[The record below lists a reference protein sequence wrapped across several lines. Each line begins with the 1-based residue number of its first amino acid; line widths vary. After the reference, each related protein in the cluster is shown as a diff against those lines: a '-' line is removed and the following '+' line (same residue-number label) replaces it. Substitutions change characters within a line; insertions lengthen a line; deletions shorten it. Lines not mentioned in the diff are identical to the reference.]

1 MFSTPWPSVSRL
13 LVLASC
19 VLILG
24 CKGEETGEPSEPEN
38 TVVLGDEA
46 SLKAFDYATALVTHG
61 VPFANEAMKPKTQA
75 LAKSV
80 GEHACRIAQRSDEAE
95 TKQELPVLSDTLV
108 RELERRAN
116 DPYLG
121 LEIARV
127 VAGCYARKVGKKNK
141 TPLAKAM
148 FLSIA
153 SNCASRRG
161 ASSDHMSKLM
171 LALYDSQEV
180 SLSRFS
186 TTVARAKSRPIFSRH
201 LLHGSDVCPQLDG
214 QRLES
219 QQVVPSAVE
228 NSEETEDARVY
239 IGILRGRA
247 PGRVRLVL
255 KERDISGTV
264 TIGPKKFAV
273 SGKIGRFNTLNM
285 IGRLGMETIELRG
298 KLKDRARKIRGRYNG
313 KIRRRNQPRA
323 SRVIGFWEA
332 KLDDSAIP

>member
-1 MFSTPWPSVSRL
+1 MFSTPWSSVFRL
-13 LVLASC
+13 SVLAFC
-19 VLILG
+19 VLNLG
-24 CKGEETGEPSEPEN
+24 CKGEETGQSSEPE
-38 TVVLGDEA
+38 TKVALADEA
-46 SLKAFDYATALVTHG
+46 SLNAFDYATALVTHG
-61 VPFANEAMKPKTQA
+61 VPFANQAMKAKTLE
-75 LAKSV
+75 LAKNV
-80 GEHACRIAQRSDEAE
+80 GEHACRMAQRSDETDNKQAPPALSE
-95 TKQELPVLSDTLV
+95 TLA
-108 RELERRAN
+108 REVERRGN

-127 VAGCYARKVGKKNK
+127 VAGCYASKVGKKNN

-161 ASSDHMSKLM
+161 ASSDQMSKLM

-180 SLSRFS
+180 SLSSFS
-186 TTVARAKSRPIFSRH
+186 VTVAKAKSRPVFLRH
-201 LLHGSDVCPQLDG
+201 LLHGSDACPQLDG

-219 QQVVPSAVE
+219 QEAVPRAAE
-228 NSEETEDARVY
+228 NTEETEAGRVY

-247 PGRVRLVL
+247 PGRVRLVV
-255 KERDISGTV
+255 KEREISGAV
-264 TIGPKKFAV
+264 TIGPKKFTV